1 MKQILILGAG
11 QSAPY
16 MISYLLDKAEKHDW
30 FITVGDRDADLAK
43 KAIKRHPRGS
53 SLSFDIN
60 DSEMRWKQVEN
71 ADVVVNFLP
80 PSFQYLLAL
89 SCIEKGTHMITAS
102 YQDANMSHLSR
113 EAHSKGIL
121 ILNEMG
127 LDPGIDHMSAMSL
140 IKSVRDRGG
149 RISIF
154 KSYGSGLSAPDSV
167 SNPLGYVITW
177 NPKNVVMA
185 GENGAQYLYKGKI
198 KVVPHHE
205 VFQRT
210 WPVELEGIGK
220 VEAYPNRDSLQYK
233 DLFGLDYVHTMIRG
247 TLRYPG
253 WSETWLQI
261 VRLGLA
267 NDTIQLTNLRDINYR
282 EFVEMFLPLHT
293 SSANLEH
300 RVANFLNISPTG
312 SIMQKMEW
320 LGLFSDEPVQCK
332 HVNTAAEVLVD
343 LLKRKLE
350 LPEKGK
356 DMVAIVHELEAFFP
370 KEKNRREK
378 TTSTFIKYGEPG
390 GYTAISQTVGLPA
403 AIATELLLTDKLP
416 ITGCHIP
423 THPTVYPLVLD
434 ALKNMGYEFTEKTEE
449 VVEEE

>member
-1 MKQILILGAG
+1 MKRILILGAG

-16 MISYLLDKAEKHDW
+16 LISYLLEKAEKNDW
-30 FITVGDRDADLAK
+30 FVTVGDKNPDLAK
-43 KAIKRHPRGS
+43 KAVKRHSRGS
-53 SLSFDIN
+53 SIAFDVN
-60 DSEMRWKQVEN
+60 DSELRWRQVEK
-71 ADVVVNFLP
+71 ADVLINFLP

-89 SCIEKGTHMITAS
+89 TCIEKGTHMITAS
-102 YQDANMSHLSR
+102 YQDKNMPHLNR

-140 IKSVRDRGG
+140 IKSVRERGG
-149 RISIF
+149 KISIF

-185 GENGAQYLYKGKI
+185 GEKGAQYLYKGKI

-210 WPVELEGIGK
+210 WPVELEGVGK

-233 DLFGLDYVHTMIRG
+233 DLFGLDHVHTMIRG

-253 WSETWLQI
+253 WCETWLQI

-267 NDTIQLTNLRDINYR
+267 NDTIQLTNLKEINYR

-312 SIMQKMEW
+312 SIIQKMEW

-332 HVNTAAEVLVD
+332 HGSTAAEVLVE

-350 LPEKGK
+350 LPAKGK
-356 DMVAIVHELEAFFP
+356 DMVAIMHELEAFFP
-370 KEKNRREK
+370 EENDRREQI
-378 TTSTFIKYGEPG
+378 TSTFIKYGEPG
-390 GYTAISQTVGLPA
+390 GFTAIAQTVGLPA
-403 AIATELLLTDKLP
+403 ALATELLLTDKLP

-423 THPTVYPLVLD
+423 THPAVYPLVLK
-434 ALKNMGYEFTEKTEE
+434 ALDKMGYKFSEKIKNIS
-449 VVEEE
+449 